1 MIFFPLISFIFVIYL
16 FIFAG
21 HKGASISC
29 CDPKVLNDSALLH
42 PECMPILVPENDPF
56 YGPLG
61 VKCLDFVRSAPVPGE
76 CPGKDSSIHSF

>member
-1 MIFFPLISFIFVIYL
+1 MCVCVFV
-16 FIFAG
+16 G

-29 CDPKVLNDSALLH
+29 CDPQVLNDSALLH
-42 PECMPILVPENDPF
+42 PECMPIRVPEDDPF

-76 CPGKDSSIHSF
+76 CPGKDSIHSFCGVFLKN